1 MNDLLVSPSHIAYV
15 AIKMA
20 AELHGNKRVVW
31 GIVPPE
37 LLHLYSDSNQPEY
50 DSHRLVQIDVR
61 ENRLIASTFDVD
73 HRGKSV
79 VEHCT
84 LFDVTIHGDTA
95 LATVDSL
102 LCDDEVA
109 ESALCNIVVGAKW
122 LKATND
128 WQARELYEHEV
139 YVINSGEYMEAHAWS

>member
-1 MNDLLVSPSHIAYV
+1 MNGLFVSPSTMSLT

-20 AELHGNKRVVW
+20 AELYGNKRAVW
-31 GIVPPE
+31 GVVPPE

-50 DSHRLVQIDVR
+50 DNVRLVQINVR
-61 ENRLIASTFDVD
+61 NDRLIASTFDVD

-79 VEHCT
+79 VEHHT
-84 LFDVTIHGDTA
+84 LFDVSLHEDTMV
-95 LATVDSL
+95 ATVDSL

-109 ESALCNIVVGAKW
+109 ISALCNIVVGAKW